1 MVDDKVDDMV
11 DMVNYVLIKYG
22 GNTLAIE
29 CFKDHPGQPLEAPKD
44 QDRRRVRAARQCP
57 PTSWASSTT

>member
-1 MVDDKVDDMV
+1 MV

-29 CFKDHPGQPLEAPKD
+29 CFKDHPGQPLEVQSYLYGAILN
-44 QDRRRVRAARQCP
+44 
-57 PTSWASSTT
+57 T